1 MKAGVDDVQLS
12 ETATAILKLQAEGLS
27 RQKIADRLSMSEAN
41 VKYHLNQVYRKLG
54 VTDKAGAVREASNR
68 GLI

>member
-1 MKAGVDDVQLS
+1 MFSSVRL
-12 ETATAILKLQAEGLS
+12 LQPYLNCRQRAWS
-27 RQKIADRLSMSEAN
+27 RQKIADRLNMSEAN

>member
-1 MKAGVDDVQLS
+1 M
-12 ETATAILKLQAEGLS
+12 S